1 MFLGFEDVATKWF
14 VSVMAH
20 VHWVYCAYILLH
32 SHPPGLPEHITS
44 IADKQRKIKE
54 IIDTKEKA
62 RVIQLLTQ
70 INGGQSYKNE
80 LQRVPET
87 A

>member
-14 VSVMAH
+14 ASVIAH

-32 SHPPGLPEHITS
+32 SHPPGLQDKITS
-44 IADKQRKIKE
+44 LSEKQRKIKK
-54 IIDTKEKA
+54 IIDTKENA

-70 INGGQSYKNE
+70 INGGECYKNE
-80 LQRVPET
+80 LQR
-87 A
+87 ACRDA

>member
-1 MFLGFEDVATKWF
+1 MFLGFEDVATKQF

-32 SHPPGLPEHITS
+32 SRPLGLPEYTTS
-44 IADKQRKIKE
+44 LADKQRKIKD
-54 IIDTKEKA
+54 IVDSKDKS

-70 INGGQSYKNE
+70 INGGQRYKTE
-80 LQRVPET
+80 LERVLE
-87 A
+87 AA

>member
-1 MFLGFEDVATKWF
+1 MFLGFEDAATKWF

-32 SHPPGLPEHITS
+32 SHPPGLPQDTTS

-54 IIDTKEKA
+54 IIDSKERS

-70 INGGQSYKNE
+70 INGGQRYKTE
-80 LQRVPET
+80 LQRVLE
-87 A
+87 AA